1 MDDHA
6 TLLCA
11 DISWSNVHSLSLSLS
26 LSLSPVSMPLP
37 YLDIYMESDK
47 RHEESGSYRRL
58 VFAGSKAINEF
69 PAGLGPNLARQY
81 PISPEGI

>member
-1 MDDHA
+1 
-6 TLLCA
+6 
-11 DISWSNVHSLSLSLS
+11 
-26 LSLSPVSMPLP
+26 MPLP

-81 PISPEGI
+81 TISPEGI